1 MAVGYRDYYE
11 SLGVPRDASEED
23 IRRAYRK
30 LARQYHPDVNKD
42 AGAEDRF
49 KEVSEAYEVLR
60 DPEKRER
67 YDRLG
72 ANWKDGEDVS
82 GAAGFEEFF
91 RRGGGGAAGG
101 RGRST
106 RTRAGGTGGAS
117 GFGDG
122 VRVEFGGDGDFSDF
136 FGDLFG
142 GGGRAGGSIFDG
154 FTGGRAAE
162 QEAVLELSLEDAV
175 NGGRRRLVIDD
186 REVEV
191 ELPRGVR
198 DGQRLR
204 IRGEGD
210 EGDIVLRIRLRR
222 DPRFR
227 ISGDDLYT
235 DLPIAPWEGA
245 LGATVPVP
253 TVTGTARLTVPEG
266 SSSGRRLRL
275 RGEGLPREGGGR
287 GDLYAVL
294 SIKVPKKLTRRE
306 RELFEQLRDTSKF
319 DPRKAR

>member
-1 MAVGYRDYYE
+1 MAVRFRDYYE
-11 SLGVPRDASEED
+11 SLGIPRGASDED

-30 LARQYHPDVNKD
+30 LARQYHPDVNKEP
-42 AGAEDRF
+42 GAEDRF

-60 DPEKRER
+60 DPEKRQR

-72 ANWKDGEDVS
+72 ANWKAGDDVS

-91 RRGGGGAAGG
+91 RRGSGGADGG
-101 RGRST
+101 FEDS
-106 RTRAGGTGGAS
+106 
-117 GFGDG
+117 G
-122 VRVEFGGDGDFSDF
+122 VRVEFGGEGDFSDV

-142 GGGRAGGSIFDG
+142 GRGGGSIFDS

-162 QEAVLELSLEDAV
+162 QEAVLELSLEDAL
-175 NGGRRRLVIDD
+175 NGGRRRLAIGD
-186 REVEV
+186 RELEV
-191 ELPRGVR
+191 EIPPGIR

-210 EGDIVLRIRLRR
+210 GGDLILRIRLRR

-227 ISGDDLYT
+227 VKGDDLYT
-235 DLPIAPWEGA
+235 DLALAPWEAA
-245 LGATVPVP
+245 LGATVPVQ
-253 TVTGTARLTVPEG
+253 TLTGSARLTVPAG

-275 RGEGLPREGGGR
+275 RGEGLPREDGGR
-287 GDLYAVL
+287 GDLYAVI
-294 SIKVPKKLTRRE
+294 SVKVPKNLTTRE

-319 DPRKAR
+319 DPRRARS

>member
-11 SLGVPRDASEED
+11 SLGVPRDASDED
-23 IRRAYRK
+23 IRKAYRK
-30 LARQYHPDVNKD
+30 LARQYHPDVNKE

-72 ANWKDGEDVS
+72 ANWKAGQDVS

-91 RRGGGGAAGG
+91 RGRGGAGGGG
-101 RGRST
+101 R
-106 RTRAGGTGGAS
+106 RARTGGS
-117 GFGDG
+117 GGSGGFGDG
-122 VRVEFGGDGDFSDF
+122 VRVEFGGDGDFSEF
-136 FGDLFG
+136 FSDLFG
-142 GGGRAGGSIFDG
+142 GGAGRRGGGSIFDG
-154 FTGGRAAE
+154 FTGGRAE

-204 IRGEGD
+204 IRGEDD

-235 DLPIAPWEGA
+235 DLPLAPWEGA
-245 LGATVPVP
+245 LGASVPVP
-253 TVTGTARLTVPEG
+253 TVTGSVRLTVPAG

-287 GDLYAVL
+287 GDLYAVV
-294 SIKVPKKLTRRE
+294 SIKVPKKLSKRE

>member
-1 MAVGYRDYYE
+1 MAVGYHDYYE
-11 SLGVPRDASEED
+11 SLGVPRDASDED
-23 IRRAYRK
+23 IRRAYRR
-30 LARQYHPDVNKD
+30 LARQYHPDVNSEP
-42 AGAEDRF
+42 GAEDRF

-72 ANWKDGEDVS
+72 ANWKAGDDVS

-91 RRGGGGAAGG
+91 RGGGGRRRPAGG
-101 RGRST
+101 P
-106 RTRAGGTGGAS
+106 AGG

-122 VRVEFGGDGDFSDF
+122 VRVEFGGEGDFSDF

-142 GGGRAGGSIFDG
+142 GGGRGGGIFDS
-154 FTGGRAAE
+154 FAAGRAQ

-175 NGGRRRLVIDD
+175 EGGRRRLVIDD

-204 IRGEGD
+204 IRGEDD

-235 DLPIAPWEGA
+235 DLAIAPWEGA

-253 TVTGTARLTVPEG
+253 TVTGTARLTVPAG
-266 SSSGRRLRL
+266 SPSGRRLRL

-287 GDLYAVL
+287 GDLYAVV
-294 SIKVPKKLTRRE
+294 SIKVPKTLTRRE